1 MNIFFNRP
9 FGHYIGL
16 DRTVIPTIEPVL
28 ETLIE
33 PIFTGVSVYDTNNI
47 AAILSTDSISPIE
60 YTTILHGVLPII

>member
-1 MNIFFNRP
+1 MQIYFKP
-9 FGHYIGL
+9 TSYYLGL
-16 DRTVIPTIEPVL
+16 SNPSIEPVL

-33 PIFTGVSVYDTNNI
+33 PIFTGVPVYDTNNI